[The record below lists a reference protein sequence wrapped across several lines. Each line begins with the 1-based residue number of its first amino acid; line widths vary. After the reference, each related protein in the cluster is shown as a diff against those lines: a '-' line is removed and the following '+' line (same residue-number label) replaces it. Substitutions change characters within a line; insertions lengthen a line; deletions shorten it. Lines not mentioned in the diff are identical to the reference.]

1 MICHI
6 CGLSNDNAE
15 TCLACRATLLKAST
29 PGNLDSKALPS
40 GAQLLNDAYLIGS
53 VLNVSNFAVTYLGRH
68 AAERRYVVVKEFF
81 PVGCSRDDCQVQ
93 PARGLEED
101 YNAAKTLFLAQGQML
116 SRFRH
121 ANLATVQECFE
132 ENNSAYIVMEF
143 VRGKTLQQ
151 TVGQNGAL
159 DEETSLRAVRQIG
172 LGLERLHREGLVHC
186 DVQPANV
193 MISSAPEASSRSN
206 TSRTKNTV
214 GRVVLIDFGFNRP
227 LCKSTEDSALQ
238 TLILSEPIRTGT
250 PGFAALEQ
258 YGTTG
263 YLNESTDIYGLGATA
278 YYLLT
283 GRVPIPAPDRAQGN
297 PLSPP
302 HEINPLVSHNAS
314 DAVMWALE
322 LQGDRRPPNVPAF
335 LDRWP
340 SLETAPIPTRATPQ
354 TSSPRKLARVERT
367 SFDVST
373 VRHHRV
379 ARWAPR
385 VALASFVGV
394 GVAVVASFALQ
405 GTSQNMGN
413 RHALLPA
420 SAALQKLMPASRFEV
435 ESTTPQPLISNAQHP
450 ASNAQS
456 LQSIKR
462 EAEAIDED
470 AEPSQTMPIVKSEP
484 PKVLS
489 PAQQTIKLENES
501 RQREELKSDDAE
513 LLARRAQSRA
523 AARTSRFLDNQA
535 SPSQSGEADPPF
547 RASINKA
554 RSTEIEDELIT
565 PRRRLRVRR
574 ERPQRRERRL
584 FRVAKSVVRE
594 PRRSRRIKVIR
605 EASLPQVAADEA
617 GLPPS

>member
-6 CGLSNDNAE
+6 CGLSNGNAE
-15 TCLACRATLLKAST
+15 TCVACRAILLKASDT
-29 PGNLDSKALPS
+29 GSLESKALPS
-40 GAQLLNDAYLIGS
+40 GTQLLNDAYLIGS

-81 PVGCSRDDCQVQ
+81 PAGCSRNACQVQ
-93 PARGLEED
+93 PARDLDED
-101 YNAAKTLFLAQGQML
+101 YDAAKTLFLAQGQMW

-121 ANLATVQECFE
+121 ANLAVVQECFE

-193 MISSAPEASSRSN
+193 MISSAAEASSRSN

-263 YLNESTDIYGLGATA
+263 ILNESTDIYGLGATA

-283 GRVPIPAPDRAQGN
+283 GCVPIPAPDRAQGN

-302 HEINPLVSHNAS
+302 HEINPMVSRDAS

-322 LQGDRRPPNVPAF
+322 LQGDRRPRSVPDF

-340 SLETAPIPTRATPQ
+340 SLDAPTPTRAAPQ
-354 TSSPRKLARVERT
+354 TSLPRKSARVERT
-367 SFDVST
+367 RFDVSA

-379 ARWAPR
+379 VRWAPR

-394 GVAVVASFALQ
+394 GVAVAASFALQ
-405 GTSQNMGN
+405 GTSQNMEN

-420 SAALQKLMPASRFEV
+420 SRLEAENATTQSAVTISR
-435 ESTTPQPLISNAQHP
+435 P
-450 ASNAQS
+450 
-456 LQSIKR
+456 LQSIQR
-462 EAEAIDED
+462 EARPIEQV
-470 AEPSQTMPIVKSEP
+470 AERPQATPVVESEP

-489 PAQQTIKLENES
+489 PARTTIKTENES
-501 RQREELKSDDAE
+501 RQPEELKPDNAE
-513 LLARRAQSRA
+513 IVARRAQNQTS
-523 AARTSRFLDNQA
+523 ARTAQFSDNSDKQMSA
-535 SPSQSGEADPPF
+535 NRSTEVDPPF
-547 RASINKA
+547 RASVNKA
-554 RSTEIEDELIT
+554 RSIEDELIT
-565 PRRRLRVRR
+565 PRRRSRVRR

-584 FRVAKSVVRE
+584 LRVAKSVVRE
-594 PRRSRRIKVIR
+594 PRQSRRIQVIR
-605 EASLPQVAADEA
+605 EAGLPQATVNEA